1 MKKIILLTILLL
13 LCSCEAKYQIT
24 LEDNNIH
31 EEIKI
36 TEKSSLV
43 KNATDEEVNAFA
55 DKLLDGERGFE
66 YYNRELFTEKNLTGY
81 LYTYDFKYDEYESLA
96 QITKC
101 YSSFKITNNNNIII
115 NTSDEFI
122 CMDLYEDFDNV
133 EIIIESKYKVV
144 KSNADKQD
152 GNKQIWIIN
161 KDNYSNKPINIEL
174 DKTTTY
180 NKKANIKKYIILVIF
195 IILIIA
201 YILLSKKEKKK
212 H

>member
-1 MKKIILLTILLL
+1 
-13 LCSCEAKYQIT
+13 
-24 LEDNNIH
+24 
-31 EEIKI
+31 
-36 TEKSSLV
+36 
-43 KNATDEEVNAFA
+43 
-55 DKLLDGERGFE
+55 
-66 YYNRELFTEKNLTGY
+66 
-81 LYTYDFKYDEYESLA
+81 
-96 QITKC
+96 
-101 YSSFKITNNNNIII
+101 
-115 NTSDEFI
+115 
-122 CMDLYEDFDNV
+122 MDLYEDFDNV

-180 NKKANIKKYIILVIF
+180 NKKTNIKKYIILVIF
-195 IILIIA
+195 IVLIIT